1 MAAAVSTSNST
12 FVKAPNSPPQTPPKM
27 AVQGSGASSPLA
39 AKLSVFSSAT
49 PSSAELDAASLETAA
64 KVLQIIDRYR
74 LRKGSSETTKA
85 DEGAL
90 KFMALIYSHVKAK
103 EVIPMCLP
111 AFPFKS
117 PNSVSKVLG
126 KLPDRAEDLALA
138 HLNGICASIQRVY
151 APGAKLTIIS
161 DGLVYN
167 DLLGVADKDVWAY
180 GESLRKLA
188 IEREYTNIAFCRL
201 RDLVNIDLPD
211 ELDEITYV
219 SNATNFRRALL
230 NRFSRPDW
238 NWKEVSQNEDVCLTY
253 RGYIRFLET
262 DLQHVYPIGEN
273 RSKTKFKRGTEAIA
287 REMLARGEAFANAVR
302 KRYGDYVRLSIH
314 PSTGA
319 TKLSIS
325 LLPTTSTFTT
335 PWHCSVAYMLDGTV
349 TSGMRSDLEK
359 DEKLE
364 LVYENDR
371 PSYFREKSDLFSW
384 AEERGGVECKPI
396 YPSGWMIT
404 PKKGPKAVALPDIDA
419 KKVRTLAEHNSP
431 VIMRDFANTIKR
443 DLYLEKAHEFG
454 TPLPWKFG
462 LILEVKDQGANTAG
476 LNNVLSAEWMP
487 FHFDGLF
494 KTVKQTNDKGEESL
508 VSVPPKFQFF
518 IGASASPKD
527 TGFTLFSSSTNFFR
541 CLPSWVDIEDL
552 KTKTWSVQT
561 SSFDAT
567 AMTGIPLVAS
577 HPATGKPCL
586 RYHEPWPSTKT
597 AFEPTQVAIEGLS
610 EADSAKLCEAIDETL
625 HDRRVA
631 YYHAWEKGDVV
642 VNDNILMMHTRSD
655 FQGGCDREL
664 WRIHFD

>member
-1 MAAAVSTSNST
+1 MAMDESTS
-12 FVKAPNSPPQTPPKM
+12 ASPP
-27 AVQGSGASSPLA
+27 A
-39 AKLSVFSSAT
+39 AKHQIPIFSSASPMT
-49 PSSAELDAASLETAA
+49 AELDVKSLETAA
-64 KVLQIIDRYR
+64 KVLQIVDRYR
-74 LRKGSSETTKA
+74 MRKAAETSTKA

-90 KFMALIYSHVKAK
+90 KFLALIYTHVKAGQA
-103 EVIPMCLP
+103 IPMCLP

-117 PNSVSKVLG
+117 PNSTSKVLG
-126 KLPDRAEDLALA
+126 KLPDRAEDLALS
-138 HLNGICASIQRVY
+138 HLNSLCASIERVH

-180 GESLRKLA
+180 GEALRQLA
-188 IEREYTNIAFCRL
+188 IEREYTNVKFCRL
-201 RDLVNIDLPD
+201 RDLVSIDLPD

-230 NRFSRPDW
+230 NTFSRPDW
-238 NWKEVSQNEDVCLTY
+238 NWKEVSQSEDVCLTY

-262 DLQHVYPIGEN
+262 DLAHVYPVGEG
-273 RSKTKFKRGTEAIA
+273 RSKSKYKRGLETIA
-287 REMLARGEAFANAVR
+287 REMIARGDAFANAVR

-325 LLPTTSTFTT
+325 LLPTNSIYTT
-335 PWHCSVAYMLDGTV
+335 PWHCSVAYMLDGTIQ
-349 TSGMRSDLEK
+349 TGMRSELEQ
-359 DEKLE
+359 DDKLE
-364 LVYENDR
+364 LVHENGR

-384 AEERGGVECKPI
+384 GEDKGGIDCAPI

-404 PKKGPKAVALPDIDA
+404 AKKGKKALSMRDVDA
-419 KKVRTLAEHNSP
+419 KKVRALAEHNSP
-431 VIMRDFANTIKR
+431 VIIRGFAQTIDR
-443 DLYLEKAHEFG
+443 DLYVEKAHQFG

-487 FHFDGLF
+487 FHYDGLF
-494 KTVKQTNDKGEESL
+494 KTVKQTNDKGEEVL
-508 VSVPPKFQFF
+508 VSTPPKFQFF

-527 TGFTLFSSSTNFFR
+527 TGFTLFSSSTQFFKY
-541 CLPSWVDIEDL
+541 LPSWVDVEEL
-552 KTKTWSVQT
+552 KKKTWSVQT

-567 AMTGIPLVAS
+567 AMTGIPLVSS
-577 HPATGKPCL
+577 HPTTGRPCL
-586 RYHEPWPSTKT
+586 RYHEPWPETKT
-597 AFEPTQVAIEGLS
+597 KFDATNVVIEGMS
-610 EADSAKLCEAIDETL
+610 AEESAKLCEAIDETL

-642 VNDNILMMHTRSD
+642 VSDNILMMHTRSD
-655 FQGGCDREL
+655 FKSGCDREL